1 MKNYFFSIYCKTLV
15 TTLIL
20 LGSVAFTTYKI
31 WGNIDAAQDVKNQ
44 LEERYSYIP
53 SENEGISFLLAI
65 ENNASNHGIYALIK
79 TEPKAAKTTVAIIP
93 WQLMGHSGTKHR
105 NLDGFLEMG
114 GRDILNAVNSAFG
127 LSVTKYLLV
136 SGDSL
141 ESSLDMLGGINYDVP
156 ENVEYETENAYVK
169 MFSGYQHLGGK
180 MILGL
185 LENPENFD
193 KNTAGTENIGT
204 IISAIISGQ
213 DENRI
218 SEIAEPIYKK
228 IISNA
233 DTNLSYEDFVM
244 RKEALFYMLKSENRS
259 IDLITADGN
268 FDITKDNFTPSQDYI
283 EKLKTAFNV
292 N

>member
-1 MKNYFFSIYCKTLV
+1 MKNYFFSVYCKTLV
-15 TTLIL
+15 LTLIL
-20 LGSVAFTTYKI
+20 LGSVAFSTYKI
-31 WGNIDAAQDVKNQ
+31 WGNIDKAQDVKNQ

-79 TEPKAAKTTVAIIP
+79 TQPEATKTTVAIIP

-105 NLDGFLEMG
+105 NLDGFLKMS

-127 LSVTKYLLV
+127 LSVKKYLLV
-136 SGDSL
+136 NGESL
-141 ESSLDMLGGINYDVP
+141 ENSLDMLGGISYDIP

-185 LENPENFD
+185 LENPENFG
-193 KNTAGTENIGT
+193 KNTLGAENIGK
-204 IISAIISGQ
+204 IFSAIIGGQ
-213 DENRI
+213 DENRLR
-218 SEIAEPIYKK
+218 EVAEPIYKK
-228 IISNA
+228 IISSA

-244 RKEALFYMLKSENRS
+244 RKEALFYMLKSENHS

-283 EKLKTAFNV
+283 NKIKTAFNAD
-292 N
+292 